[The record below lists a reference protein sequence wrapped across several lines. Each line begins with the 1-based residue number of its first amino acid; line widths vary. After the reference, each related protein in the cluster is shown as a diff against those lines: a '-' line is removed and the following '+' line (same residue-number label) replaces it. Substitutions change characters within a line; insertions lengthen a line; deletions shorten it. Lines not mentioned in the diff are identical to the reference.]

1 MGEPVGFRGNS
12 WIHIC
17 MVPTLMCAISE
28 SCNVTESPPNGRCG
42 FTPQPIL
49 RVAGETEEQRTSE
62 LQRGQVRPYNRE
74 KRVPECIVHT
84 KHKLGLIDWVAGTYI
99 PIFTRYVDCLD
110 SEIEL
115 GPFILGLGLL

>member
-49 RVAGETEEQRTSE
+49 RVAGETQEQWTD
-62 LQRGQVRPYNRE
+62 LRGQERPYNRE

-84 KHKLGLIDWVAGTYI
+84 KHKLALIDYKLCTFLFSQAM
-99 PIFTRYVDCLD
+99 
-110 SEIEL
+110 
-115 GPFILGLGLL
+115 